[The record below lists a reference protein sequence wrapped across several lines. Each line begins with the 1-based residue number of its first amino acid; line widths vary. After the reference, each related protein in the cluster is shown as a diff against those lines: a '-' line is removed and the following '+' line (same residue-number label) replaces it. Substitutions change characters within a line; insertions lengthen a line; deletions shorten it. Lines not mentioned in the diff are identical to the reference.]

1 MVRELKTDEQIKDL
15 IGIDGYAGLFKQA
28 VEQAK
33 KQLEA
38 FPEMKFGCVCGY
50 WGLCGY
56 DVWAEFD
63 WKLVDLVFT
72 KGFNMG
78 VHKFMYCEYS
88 GNIPDEFLDRINFYK
103 GTKNFRLNDK
113 PTKL

>member
-38 FPEMKFGCVCGY
+38 FPKMKFGCVCGY
-50 WGLCGY
+50 
-56 DVWAEFD
+56 
-63 WKLVDLVFT
+63 
-72 KGFNMG
+72 
-78 VHKFMYCEYS
+78 
-88 GNIPDEFLDRINFYK
+88 
-103 GTKNFRLNDK
+103 
-113 PTKL
+113 